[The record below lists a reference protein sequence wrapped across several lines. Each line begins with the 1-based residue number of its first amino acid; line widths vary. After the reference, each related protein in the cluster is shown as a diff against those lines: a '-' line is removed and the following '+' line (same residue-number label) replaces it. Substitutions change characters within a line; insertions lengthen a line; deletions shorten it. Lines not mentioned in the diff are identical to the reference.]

1 MPQQRVVKPAGA
13 GRGRHRAGLAALAL
27 AIPVAAVLG
36 PADRAAAARPYVQ
49 TIVDRGVVVTEYFP
63 DDICGPRGSTTTF
76 THRVQQSHLTEHPDG
91 SFTYH
96 DVSVFTYT
104 ADYDDPALPDL
115 TGSATEVNHYTL
127 TPSEGFLIS
136 TTYHDLVGDL
146 RIFERVNLK
155 IRPDG
160 TLVVDRAVLDVTGC
174 P

>member
-1 MPQQRVVKPAGA
+1 MPHNPEVTSVRET
-13 GRGRHRAGLAALAL
+13 AGLRRLSAGLCAV
-27 AIPVAAVLG
+27 AIPAMVVLG
-36 PADRAAAARPYVQ
+36 SADSAAARPFVV
-49 TIVDRGVVVTEYFP
+49 TTVDRGVVVTEHFP

-76 THRVQQSHLTEHPDG
+76 THRVQQSHLTEHQDG

-127 TPSEGFLIS
+127 TPSESFHIS

-146 RIFERVNLK
+146 KILERVNLT